1 MFSLP
6 VGAVFGAI
14 ASVEV
19 LCNMLGTII
28 FNTIY
33 SKTLDIASGFV
44 FLVMAVF
51 YAVSFVLLLLVNL
64 YLLSVAYLR
73 SVSLICS

>member
-1 MFSLP
+1 VP
-6 VGAVFGAI
+6 AGAVFGAI

-19 LCNMLGTII
+19 LCAMLGTLI

-51 YAVSFVLLLLVNL
+51 YAVSGLLLL
-64 YLLSVAYLR
+64 
-73 SVSLICS
+73 

>member
-1 MFSLP
+1 MLFSLRA
-6 VGAVFGAI
+6 GALFGAI

-19 LCNMLGTII
+19 LSVILGAVI

-44 FLVMAVF
+44 FLVMAIF
-51 YAVSFVLLLLVNL
+51 YAVSCVLLLSVNLLSHLLLLVT
-64 YLLSVAYLR
+64 
-73 SVSLICS
+73 